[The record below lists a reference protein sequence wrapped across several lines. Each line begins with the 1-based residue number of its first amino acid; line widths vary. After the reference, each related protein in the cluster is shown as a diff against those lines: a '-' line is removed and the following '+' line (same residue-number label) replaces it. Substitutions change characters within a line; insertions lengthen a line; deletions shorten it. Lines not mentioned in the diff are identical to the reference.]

1 MSVRSRRLI
10 ANGIDFAIDEA
21 GEGDTVALLLH
32 GFPESREAW
41 HRQIPALA
49 QLGWRVVA
57 PDLRGYGETSRPSE
71 RSAYRIEHLTGDVA
85 ALFDQLGGRRNVLVG
100 HDWGG
105 VIAWQSAM
113 QGRVELDGLV
123 ILNAPHLDV
132 YRRALRSN
140 WRQALRSW
148 YVLFFQLPWL
158 PERLMTARQGAA
170 LVRGLQRQSP
180 NFPPEVLEIY
190 RRNVIQPGAATAM
203 LNYYRANLAQF
214 GGAGGSPVIATPTLV
229 IWGENDVAL
238 DVSLTEGLDAFVA
251 DLTLHRLP
259 GISHWV
265 EHDAADRVNALIGA
279 WARSK
284 GLTTALVAH

>member
-10 ANGIDFAIDEA
+10 ANGIDFAVDEA

-32 GFPESREAW
+32 GFPESRVAW

-71 RSAYRIEHLTGDVA
+71 RAAYRIEHLTDDVA
-85 ALFDQLGGRRNVLVG
+85 ALFDQLGGRRKVLVG

-113 QGRVELDGLV
+113 QGRVKLDGLV
-123 ILNAPHLDV
+123 ILNAPHLEV
-132 YRRALRSN
+132 YRRVLRAN

-158 PERLMTARQGAA
+158 PERLMTAGQGAA
-170 LVRGLQRQSP
+170 LVRGFQRQTP
-180 NFPPEVLEIY
+180 NIPPQVLDIY

-203 LNYYRANLAQF
+203 LNYYRANISRF
-214 GGAGGSPVIATPTLV
+214 GSAEACPVITTPTLL
-229 IWGENDVAL
+229 IWGDNDVAL
-238 DVSLTEGLDAFVA
+238 DVTLTEGLDAFVA

-279 WARSK
+279 WAMRK
-284 GLTTALVAH
+284 ELTSALVDR

>member
-1 MSVRSRRLI
+1 MGVRSRRLV
-10 ANGIDFAIDEA
+10 ANGIDFAVDEA

-32 GFPESREAW
+32 GFPESRAAW
-41 HRQIPALA
+41 HRQLPALA

-71 RSAYRIEHLTGDVA
+71 RSAYRIAHLTDDVA
-85 ALFDQLGGRRNVLVG
+85 ALFEQLGGRSKVLVG

-113 QGRVELDGLV
+113 QGRVKLDGLV
-123 ILNAPHLDV
+123 ILNAPHLEV
-132 YRRALRSN
+132 YRRVLRHN

-158 PERLMTARQGAA
+158 PERLMTAGQGAA
-170 LVRGLQRQSP
+170 LVRGFERQTP
-180 NFPPEVLEIY
+180 NIPPEVLEIY

-203 LNYYRANLAQF
+203 LNYYRANVAQF
-214 GGAGGSPVIATPTLV
+214 GGATASPLITTPTLM

-238 DVSLTEGLDAFVA
+238 DVALTEGLDEFVA

-259 GISHWV
+259 GVSHWV
-265 EHDAADRVNALIGA
+265 EHDAADRVNELIAA
-279 WARSK
+279 WARAK
-284 GLTTALVAH
+284 GLAPALTTQ